1 MIGIFPKTEYA
12 IESSYSMLYN
22 TTKEPKEGC
31 PMLAVNYSTYRS
43 HLKDYCDQA
52 VDDAETVIVTRKDER
67 NVVMM
72 SLEAYNN
79 LMENFSL
86 MSNRSNYR
94 HIMKGIHELEAG
106 KSVTK
111 STDELERLTDE

>member
-1 MIGIFPKTEYA
+1 
-12 IESSYSMLYN
+12 
-22 TTKEPKEGC
+22 
-31 PMLAVNYSTYRS
+31 MLAVNYSTYRN

-72 SLEAYNN
+72 SLDAYNN
-79 LMENFSL
+79 LMETVAL
-86 MSNRSNYR
+86 MSNRTNYH

-106 KSVTK
+106 KTVEK
-111 STDELERLTDE
+111 SAEELERLLDE

>member
-52 VDDAETVIVTRKDER
+52 VETVIVTRKDER

-111 STDELERLTDE
+111 STDELERLADE